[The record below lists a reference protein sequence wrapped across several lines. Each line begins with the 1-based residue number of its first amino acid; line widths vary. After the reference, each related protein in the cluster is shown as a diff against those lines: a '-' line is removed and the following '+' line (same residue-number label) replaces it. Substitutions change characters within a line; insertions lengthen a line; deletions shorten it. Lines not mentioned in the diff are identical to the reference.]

1 MFLTDIRKLFV
12 LILASSVLIT
22 SCGGGGSS
30 SGDTVVDDGSGN
42 VICNALA
49 SSVLSAGNSSRTS
62 PSETTATTGY
72 SLSGRLSIAASV
84 AVDSDV
90 NDIYADYTSN
100 DSPVL
105 CQVVSNTATVQG
117 FASAEATGGTISGY
131 PSLERFATTP
141 DEDDWYGITLQAGQS
156 VKLQVVDYAT
166 PDTQAGDSYSGD
178 LDLYLYA
185 AGDTS
190 TVVDYSNSL
199 SEFESVSVSR
209 SGSYLINVNAFRGIS
224 KYVLQFTPAT
234 SSEIAVQ
241 PMDDFVANQ
250 MIVKTADSTTSA
262 SAMMTSAGIQASV
275 SKVKQT
281 APDRP
286 ALMSVSRSDAQLQAL
301 AGGSSTDPLRA
312 FSETMYD
319 KRQTLIDIKTM
330 AQQAG
335 VEYAEPNYIRQ
346 PLATPDDTDYSYQ
359 WHYPQINLPQ
369 AWNITTGTPD
379 SGNVIVAVIDTGVY
393 LAHPD
398 LDDKISADGGYDFIS
413 ATSIANDGDGID
425 SNPDDPGDSIYL
437 SQSTWHGTHVAGTV
451 GAESDNGSGVAGVS
465 WGAKIMPLR
474 ALGVGGGT
482 SYDIMQAL
490 YYAAGLANDSGTTP
504 SQKADIINLS
514 LGGDSYSSSEQA
526 AYTAARNAGVIIVAA
541 AGNASTATLYYPASY
556 DGVISVSATDY
567 NDELTSYSNYGSK
580 IDIAAPGGATG
591 ADDNDDGYPDGIYS
605 TYVSVNNASNTR
617 SASYQWLQ
625 GTSMASPHVA
635 GVLALM
641 KAVYPA
647 LTPDQVDAL
656 ISSCSITSKAGDSS
670 CARDNQLG
678 YGRIDAY
685 AAVSEAYSLAN
696 GGSLPD
702 PVVLESAPST
712 LSFAAAGSLDF
723 VISNSG
729 GEGDSGTTP
738 SITSVVADDDWLTIA
753 EAGVD
758 AYGFGTYT
766 ATVSRDALNDGYYS
780 TTVTAT
786 TAAGETLEIP
796 AYMTVG
802 TVSSD
807 GEMTQQYVL
816 LLDSSGN
823 EVATAYAEE
832 NGSYSFT
839 EVEAGTYY
847 LTAGSD
853 IDVDLIICQ
862 SGETCGDYPTLNSA
876 EAITVNSDISGLDF
890 QVSVISSQSSST
902 EVASTA
908 GGEERTEKRSP
919 PAAARSSAQ

>member
-30 SGDTVVDDGSGN
+30 SGDTVVDDGTDDGSDDG
-42 VICNALA
+42 
-49 SSVLSAGNSSRTS
+49 STDDGSTDSVYT
-62 PSETTATTGY
+62 
-72 SLSGRLSIAASV
+72 LSGQLSVAASV

-100 DSPVL
+100 DSPASA
-105 CQVVSNTATVQG
+105 QSVSNTATVQG
-117 FASAEATGGTISGY
+117 FASAEATGGTVSGY
-131 PSLERFATTP
+131 PSLERFATTY
-141 DEDDWYGITLQAGQS
+141 DADDWYAVTLQAGQS
-156 VKLQVVDYAT
+156 VKLQVVDYT
-166 PDTQAGDSYSGD
+166 TSGSFLDDSYSGD

-190 TVVDYSNSL
+190 TVVDYSNSAL
-199 SEFESVSVSR
+199 SEFESVSVTS
-209 SGSYLINVNAFRGIS
+209 SGSYLINVNAYRGIS
-224 KYVLQFTPAT
+224 KYVLQFTSAT
-234 SSEIAVQ
+234 SSSEIAVQ

-250 MIVKTADSTTSA
+250 MIIKTAASTTSA
-262 SAMMTSAGIQASV
+262 SAMMSGAGIQASV
-275 SKVKQT
+275 STIRQS
-281 APDRP
+281 AADRP
-286 ALMSVSRSDAQLQAL
+286 ALMSVSRSEAQLQAL
-301 AGGSSTDPLRA
+301 ARGSSTDPLRA

-330 AQQAG
+330 AEQAG

-346 PLATPDDTDYSYQ
+346 PLATPDDTYYSYQ

-398 LDDKISADGGYDFIS
+398 LDGKISADGGYDFIS
-413 ATSIANDGDGID
+413 DTSIANDGDGID
-425 SNPDDPGDSIYL
+425 SNPDDPGDSTNL
-437 SQSTWHGTHVAGTV
+437 SESSWHGTHVAGTV
-451 GAESDNGSGVAGVS
+451 GAGSDNSSGVSGVS

-490 YYAAGLANDSGTTP
+490 YYAAGLTNDSDGVP
-504 SQKADIINLS
+504 AQQADIVNLS
-514 LGGDSYSSSEQA
+514 LGGTSYSSSEQA

-541 AGNASTATLYYPASY
+541 AGNASTSTLYYPASY

-567 NDELTSYSNYGSK
+567 NDELTSYSNYGNK

-647 LTPDQVDAL
+647 LTPDEVDAL
-656 ISSCSITSKAGDSS
+656 ISTCSITNKAGDSS

-702 PVVLESAPST
+702 PVVLESDPST
-712 LSFAAAGSLDF
+712 LSFAAASSLDF

-753 EAGVD
+753 ETDVD

-816 LLDSSGN
+816 LLDSSRDV
-823 EVATAYAEE
+823 VATAYAEE

-876 EAITVNSDISGLDF
+876 EAITVSSDISGLDF

-902 EVASTA
+902 VAATSA
-908 GGEERTEKRSP
+908 DGEERTEKRSP
-919 PAAARSSAQ
+919 PAAGRSSAQ

>member
-30 SGDTVVDDGSGN
+30 SGDTVVDDGTDDGSDDG
-42 VICNALA
+42 
-49 SSVLSAGNSSRTS
+49 STDDGSTDSVYT
-62 PSETTATTGY
+62 
-72 SLSGRLSIAASV
+72 LSGQLSVAASV

-100 DSPVL
+100 DSPASA
-105 CQVVSNTATVQG
+105 QSVSNTATVQG
-117 FASAEATGGTISGY
+117 FASAEATGGTVSGY
-131 PSLERFATTP
+131 PSLERFATTY
-141 DEDDWYGITLQAGQS
+141 DADDWYAVTLQAGQTIR
-156 VKLQVVDYAT
+156 LQIVDYSSST
-166 PDTQAGDSYSGD
+166 YSGYSGD
-178 LDLYLYA
+178 LDLFVYA
-185 AGDTS
+185 ADDTDWPLYS
-190 TVVDYSNSL
+190 SSSNS
-199 SEFESVSVSR
+199 ETDEVTVAET
-209 SGSYLINVNAFRGIS
+209 GSYLINVYAYAGIS
-224 KYVLQFTPAT
+224 KYVLQFTSAT
-234 SSEIAVQ
+234 SSSEIAVQ

-250 MIVKTADSTTSA
+250 MIIKTAASTTSA
-262 SAMMTSAGIQASV
+262 SAMMSSAGIQASV
-275 SKVKQT
+275 SKVKQS

-286 ALMSVSRSDAQLQAL
+286 SLMTISRSEAQLQAL
-301 AGGSSTDPLRA
+301 AGGGSTDPLRA

-330 AQQAG
+330 ALQDG
-335 VEYAEPNYIRQ
+335 VEYAEPNYIRK
-346 PLATPDDTDYSYQ
+346 PLATPDDTYYSYQ

-398 LDDKISADGGYDFIS
+398 LDGKISADGGYDFIS
-413 ATSIANDGDGID
+413 NTSISNDGDGID
-425 SNPDDPGDSIYL
+425 SNPDDPGDSTNL
-437 SQSTWHGTHVAGTV
+437 SESSWHGTHVAGTV
-451 GAESDNGSGVAGVS
+451 AAESDNAAGVSGVS

-474 ALGVGGGT
+474 VLGIGGGT
-482 SYDIMQAL
+482 SDDIIEAV
-490 YYAAGLANDSGTTP
+490 YYAAGLANDSGAPP

-514 LGGDSYSSSEQA
+514 LGGTSYSSSEQA

-541 AGNASTATLYYPASY
+541 AGNASTSTLYYPASY

-647 LTPDQVDAL
+647 LTPDEVDAL
-656 ISSCSITSKAGDSS
+656 ISTCSITNKAGDSS

-702 PVVLESAPST
+702 PVVLESDPST
-712 LSFAAAGSLDF
+712 LSFAAASSLDF

-753 EAGVD
+753 ETDVD

-816 LLDSSGN
+816 LLDSSHDV
-823 EVATAYAEE
+823 VATAYAEE

-876 EAITVNSDISGLDF
+876 EAITVSSDISGLDF

-902 EVASTA
+902 VAATSTD
-908 GGEERTEKRSP
+908 GEERTEKRSP
-919 PAAARSSAQ
+919 PAAGRSSAQ